1 MKLASFIGPNGN
13 YPAVGLDAVNRA
25 RDAGASDT
33 QIKTMALEESL
44 VFGPRAKEALNILD
58 CVNR

>member
-25 RDAGASDT
+25 RNAGVSDT

-44 VFGPRAKEALNILD
+44 VFGPRAKEALKILD
-58 CVNR
+58 CVNP